1 MKFIKATGNWYVDLK
16 KVDSFTI
23 QERTDEHFT
32 ACAYIGEA
40 RYALAI
46 FNTHREA
53 QAYLDKLVAE
63 LNAVKSCG
71 D

>member
-23 QERTDEHFT
+23 QERTDERF
-32 ACAYIGEA
+32 AVCAYIKEA

-53 QAYLDKLVAE
+53 QAYLDKLVGE
-63 LNAVKSCG
+63 LNAEDKK
-71 D
+71 